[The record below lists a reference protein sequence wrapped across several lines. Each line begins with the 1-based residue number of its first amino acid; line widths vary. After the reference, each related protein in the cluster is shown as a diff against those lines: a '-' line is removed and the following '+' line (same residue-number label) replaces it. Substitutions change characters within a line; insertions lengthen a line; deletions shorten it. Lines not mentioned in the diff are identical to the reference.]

1 MHVAMA
7 AAVRLACMSPF
18 IDVMPL
24 SKWSETS
31 HRVYVYDHEQKAAW
45 RVSELSR
52 DEAPPWPITLLLAW
66 HSKKHVFVNKRKP
79 SLKAVNLGISSIV
92 NSIKWQWTLRGVEK
106 PRFYGFGVKKPTAP
120 CNRAVDPDLQR
131 S

>member
-31 HRVYVYDHEQKAAW
+31 HRVYVYDHEHNDSDNGGDNYGDNDCDNDYDNDCDNAMTVTATM
-45 RVSELSR
+45 R
-52 DEAPPWPITLLLAW
+52 
-66 HSKKHVFVNKRKP
+66 
-79 SLKAVNLGISSIV
+79 
-92 NSIKWQWTLRGVEK
+92 WQ
-106 PRFYGFGVKKPTAP
+106 
-120 CNRAVDPDLQR
+120 
-131 S
+131 